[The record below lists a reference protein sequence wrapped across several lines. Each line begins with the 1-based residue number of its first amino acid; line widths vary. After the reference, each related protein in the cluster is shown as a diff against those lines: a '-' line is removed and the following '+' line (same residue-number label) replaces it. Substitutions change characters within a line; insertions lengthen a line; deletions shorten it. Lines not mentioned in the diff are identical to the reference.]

1 MVNKDHH
8 LAKYDSVPFS
18 KIENESLVIKDSS
31 SFTSINQI
39 YTFLGSKNAPSIILE
54 TSDVHLIHQMA
65 EDSKIVGISL
75 MYLARKIRSDKLKV
89 IPFDEDWLSKKLFLI
104 HNKNNILSNEA
115 LLFEEALVK
124 FFKLGS

>member
-1 MVNKDHH
+1 
-8 LAKYDSVPFS
+8 
-18 KIENESLVIKDSS
+18 
-31 SFTSINQI
+31 
-39 YTFLGSKNAPSIILE
+39 
-54 TSDVHLIHQMA
+54 MA